1 MRKVN
6 LIVVLALVA
15 VYLLA
20 APLALGQGEKTGKA
34 KGGNVEEQIKALQAE
49 IVQAQLKGDIS
60 ALEKF
65 YADDAMIVHG
75 DGTLS
80 TKAQEIANIK
90 SGSQKYESINVH
102 EQKIL
107 VYGDTAVATYEAST
121 VATVSGKPYSSN
133 TRATRVWVRQKSN
146 WKLVLYQITRVAP
159 ASK

>member
-6 LIVVLALVA
+6 LIVLALVA
-15 VYLLA
+15 IYLLA
-20 APLALGQGEKTGKA
+20 APLALGQGDKTGKA

-49 IVQAQLKGDIS
+49 VVQAQLKGDIS

-80 TKAQEIANIK
+80 TKAQEIANLK
-90 SGSQKYESINVH
+90 SGSQKYESISVH
-102 EQKIL
+102 EQKIHT
-107 VYGDTAVATYEAST
+107 YGDTAVVNSESSVIATT
-121 VATVSGKPYSSN
+121 SGKPYNGKTCS
-133 TRATRVWVRQKSN
+133 TRVWVKQKGN
-146 WKLVLYQITRVAP
+146 WKVVAYQVTRVAP